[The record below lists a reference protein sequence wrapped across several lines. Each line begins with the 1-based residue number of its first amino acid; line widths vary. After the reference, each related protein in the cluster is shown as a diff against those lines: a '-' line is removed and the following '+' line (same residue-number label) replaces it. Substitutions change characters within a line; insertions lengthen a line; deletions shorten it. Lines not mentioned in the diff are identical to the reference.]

1 MVRLLLL
8 PLGSSA
14 IRGALLPP
22 PTLPQMAS
30 APLPRARQQQLG
42 VAAARCHPPA
52 ACATQRIPPRGRRP
66 VLRARPASN
75 ETECLCPG
83 GVPCSSLR
91 VAVLGGGN
99 FGTAI
104 ACVLA
109 RKGVPV
115 TLIVRKDH
123 VAKQINEEHT
133 NPYYQSELILPPTVY
148 ATTDAASALCDA
160 DFVFHAVP
168 VQFSREVLRK
178 VAPLI
183 PEGVPVISLSKGI
196 ETDTLYLM
204 CDLLEDCLGDKHPLA
219 FLSGPAFAKE
229 IAEGLVTAV
238 TVACADRELGN
249 ALLELLASTNFR
261 ALYTSDVV
269 GVEVGGAVK
278 NVIAIAAGMSEGLG
292 LGTNAMAALVTRGCT
307 EMRRLVQV
315 CGGEPSTVFGL
326 SGVGDTFGTCFGPLS
341 RNRQVGYRLGQGESL
356 DSILAS
362 TSEVAEGVATAR
374 AVTKL
379 IDEKVQGYRKDLKYP
394 IMFGVAAILE
404 GKLSP
409 KEGLERLM
417 AMPLRLEEF

>member
-204 CDLLEDCLGDKHPLA
+204 C
-219 FLSGPAFAKE
+219 GPHSICFKPMRLTLHSCFHASPPYLF
-229 IAEGLVTAV
+229 TAICSPPRKGAIFSR
-238 TVACADRELGN
+238 T
-249 ALLELLASTNFR
+249 AS
-261 ALYTSDVV
+261 ATS
-269 GVEVGGAVK
+269 
-278 NVIAIAAGMSEGLG
+278 
-292 LGTNAMAALVTRGCT
+292 TRLRFSPAQPSP
-307 EMRRLVQV
+307 RRLPR
-315 CGGEPSTVFGL
+315 GS
-326 SGVGDTFGTCFGPLS
+326 
-341 RNRQVGYRLGQGESL
+341 
-356 DSILAS
+356 
-362 TSEVAEGVATAR
+362 
-374 AVTKL
+374 
-379 IDEKVQGYRKDLKYP
+379 
-394 IMFGVAAILE
+394 
-404 GKLSP
+404 
-409 KEGLERLM
+409 
-417 AMPLRLEEF
+417 